1 MVLMLAEK
9 ISPEQLKKISQDLD
23 GYIKFVVDIKREI
36 MTVGGARHVEGEELL
51 LGGGSKREDLWG
63 GGYDLESREMDFD
76 SMTAQEITLNIAV
89 NLGRLARWVGE
100 GKTIRVDQFLTE
112 TGEFLK
118 QLETT
123 PKSVRFNK
131 TFLIFKNKFE
141 LLRNNKNRNDEWAEE
156 VLTWANI
163 LTHRAKLA

>member
-1 MVLMLAEK
+1 MDA
-9 ISPEQLKKISQDLD
+9 
-23 GYIKFVVDIKREI
+23 RE
-36 MTVGGARHVEGEELL
+36 L
-51 LGGGSKREDLWG
+51 
-63 GGYDLESREMDFD
+63 
-76 SMTAQEITLNIAV
+76 TLNIAV
-89 NLGRLARWVGE
+89 NLGRIGRWACE
-100 GKTIRVDQFLTE
+100 GRMNRMHQFLAE